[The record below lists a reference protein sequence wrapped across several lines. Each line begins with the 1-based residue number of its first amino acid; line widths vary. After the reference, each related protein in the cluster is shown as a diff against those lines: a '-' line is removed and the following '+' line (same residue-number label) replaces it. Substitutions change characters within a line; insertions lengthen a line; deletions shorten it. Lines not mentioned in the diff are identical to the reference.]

1 MKQITFGGN
10 KNVIS
15 AALKEF
21 RQKRNLSQ
29 GELAAK
35 MQTMNAN
42 IDQQMISKI
51 EKISVRLPIMNLPA
65 FADVLIFLRMSYLKI
80 LRIIWIKKGR
90 TLFVLLNIY
99 KIKDAIITI
108 FKDKSVNELE
118 SSEGIESV
126 KLEIKNTINSILES
140 EMVLSIY
147 FTNLLVN

>member
-99 KIKDAIITI
+99 KIKT
-108 FKDKSVNELE
+108 FL
-118 SSEGIESV
+118 
-126 KLEIKNTINSILES
+126 
-140 EMVLSIY
+140 
-147 FTNLLVN
+147 